1 MVLKSWS
8 SNLLD
13 VTQRFQRFI
22 LQKNSKKTLLL
33 LCGYIF
39 EKKKKKCE
47 YVYRCIGPFTGQIK
61 SKQQRHLVR
70 GTNKNNS
77 IENK

>member
-39 EKKKKKCE
+39 EKKKKSVNM
-47 YVYRCIGPFTGQIK
+47 YIDA
-61 SKQQRHLVR
+61 
-70 GTNKNNS
+70 
-77 IENK
+77 